1 MKSSINSFATK
12 FFGKISFSFVMA
24 NKCNIQ
30 SYLQMQYFPKRD
42 KNEIQQ
48 NINVFTQE
56 WWGYFITFAYL
67 CSAHFSLDISYQR
80 YRTLNR
86 FSNFSSQAR
95 QVESMFISNTVI
107 IVEVHRTYFKQL
119 KRPLQIETWQ
129 AQQKRQSRKAQWER
143 QTLQSSRLGF
153 LPWHCH
159 TIFIL
164 LFFILKFI
172 CFCIYKMGE
181 IVVSPLQIC
190 GKD

>member
-1 MKSSINSFATK
+1 MQYTYLQ
-12 FFGKISFSFVMA
+12 MQY
-24 NKCNIQ
+24 KCSK

-42 KNEIQQ
+42 KNGIQQ

-67 CSAHFSLDISYQR
+67 CSVHFSLDISYQR

-107 IVEVHRTYFKQL
+107 IVKVHRTYFKQL
-119 KRPLQIETWQ
+119 KRPPQIETWQ

-143 QTLQSSRLGF
+143 HRLCSQADLGF
-153 LPWHCH
+153 YLG
-159 TIFIL
+159 TATL
-164 LFFILKFI
+164 YSFFYSSF
-172 CFCIYKMGE
+172 
-181 IVVSPLQIC
+181 
-190 GKD
+190 